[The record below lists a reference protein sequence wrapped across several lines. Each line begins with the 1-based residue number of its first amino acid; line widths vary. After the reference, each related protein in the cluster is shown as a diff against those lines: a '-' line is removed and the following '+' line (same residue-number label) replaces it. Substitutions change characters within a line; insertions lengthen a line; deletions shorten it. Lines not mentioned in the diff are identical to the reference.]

1 MRSARRTARDDC
13 IMLAATRRQDDG
25 NLMRRY
31 NSEKNPQVIYRFIRH
46 ARQLLLLLLLCDRLS
61 CVLLPAAEYIYNE
74 KRRSNCGRRSIRV
87 GWGEGAG

>member
-13 IMLAATRRQDDG
+13 LLAATRRQDDG

-46 ARQLLLLLLLCDRLS
+46 ARQLLLLLCDRLS
-61 CVLLPAAEYIYNE
+61 CVLLPAAEYI
-74 KRRSNCGRRSIRV
+74 
-87 GWGEGAG
+87 